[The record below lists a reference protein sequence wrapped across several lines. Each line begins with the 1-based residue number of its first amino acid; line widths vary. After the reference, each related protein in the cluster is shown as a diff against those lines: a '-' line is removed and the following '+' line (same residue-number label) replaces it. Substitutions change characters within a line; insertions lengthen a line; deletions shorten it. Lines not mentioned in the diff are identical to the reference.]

1 MHKPSLRSLRRP
13 RLVAAFAAAALLV
26 GGLTAA
32 QTGTFA
38 QTGEPDDDGQQPV
51 DTSTDAFG
59 QLQSQLQD
67 LLGQDILEDTTKI
80 LAGGKQYSLTNNLD
94 TSLIPT
100 DLLRELGLG
109 DALVKLGLGG
119 KDSGGTVPD
128 DGVRREYLVV
138 WAGDNN
144 VLDRTGSD
152 LTNLP
157 AEITRGMIGQKDL
170 IGPDFFAVVDATKG
184 SSTYGEVVNT
194 ATVGPLVENEPHH
207 MQYVWHKGHNIFAG
221 GLFTDVTYVID
232 TSELPKLTL
241 KSINMPTDTMC
252 GSVPDAYWVTENG
265 KAYGTYMGG
274 PDVPGPC
281 QYSDG
286 SIRLGNGFGGS
297 PGEVVRLDENG
308 KTLWEAPATPA
319 EGRDRAAVR
328 QHPAAQRADLRQPA
342 RHPGPRGPRD
352 AGDQRLQRAAQHHPQ
367 PDAVAVVVPPTAD
380 GPHLGH
386 LRPGQAEAEGG
397 LVPAGRSA

>member
-1 MHKPSLRSLRRP
+1 MPSLRSPRRP
-13 RLVAAFAAAALLV
+13 RLAAVLAAAALLV
-26 GGLTAA
+26 GSLAAA

-38 QTGEPDDDGQQPV
+38 QNGEPDDDGSGPV
-51 DTSTDAFG
+51 DTSSGAFDL
-59 QLQSQLQD
+59 LQSQLDD
-67 LLGQDILEDTTKI
+67 LLGRDILEKTTKI
-80 LAGGKQYSLTNNLD
+80 LSGGKEYSLTNNLD

-152 LTNLP
+152 LTSLP
-157 AEITRGMIGQKDL
+157 AEIHPEPDRPE
-170 IGPDFFAVVDATKG
+170 GPDRPRLLRRGRRDQGLLDVRPGREHRDRRPARGERAAPHAVRVAQGPQHLRRRPVHRRHLRHRHLRAAQADAQ
-184 SSTYGEVVNT
+184 VHQHAHRHDVR
-194 ATVGPLVENEPHH
+194 VGPGRVLGDRER
-207 MQYVWHKGHNIFAG
+207 Q
-221 GLFTDVTYVID
+221 GLRHLHGRPGRART
-232 TSELPKLTL
+232 LPVQRRVGPARQRLRRL
-241 KSINMPTDTMC
+241 ARRGRAPRRERQ
-252 GSVPDAYWVTENG
+252 DAV
-265 KAYGTYMGG
+265 GG
-274 PDVPGPC
+274 PGDAG
-281 QYSDG
+281 
-286 SIRLGNGFGGS
+286 
-297 PGEVVRLDENG
+297 
-308 KTLWEAPATPA
+308 

-328 QHPAAQRADLRQPA
+328 QHPAAQRTDLRQPA

-352 AGDQRLQRAAQHHPQ
+352 DGDQRLQRAAQHHPQ
-367 PDAVAVVVPPTAD
+367 PGAPAVVVPPAAD